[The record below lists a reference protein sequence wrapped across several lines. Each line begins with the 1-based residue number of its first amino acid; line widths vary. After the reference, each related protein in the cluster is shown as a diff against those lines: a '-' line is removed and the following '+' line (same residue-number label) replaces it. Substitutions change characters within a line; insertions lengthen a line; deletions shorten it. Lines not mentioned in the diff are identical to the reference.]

1 MHVGVEDIKGSVV
14 TSTLDKEVSVSILHK
29 FTCDVN
35 DGSMVISILSDKG
48 TLDIGESASK
58 LHK

>member
-29 FTCDVN
+29 STCDVK
-35 DGSMVISILSDKG
+35 DGSMVTSILSDKG
-48 TLDIGESASK
+48 TLDIGASASK
-58 LHK
+58 LHM